1 MAKVITPGGR
11 VGDDKTLGKPGGPG
25 LFRIKGLKLPR
36 YIRIVRN
43 GLMEHQG
50 LSEGE
55 ATRRAVGYVKNF
67 AEGHTGHGQKVHP
80 KVQAAAKAAIAEFRA
95 SAARARAIP
104 NKGGRRSK

>member
-1 MAKVITPGGR
+1 MATVITPGGR
-11 VGDDKTLGKPGGPG
+11 VGNDKTLGKPGGPG

-43 GLMEHQG
+43 GLMKDG
-50 LSEGE
+50 MPEGE

-67 AEGHTGHGQKVHP
+67 AEGHTGRGQKVSP
-80 KVQAAAKAAIAEFRA
+80 KVQAAAAAAIAEFRA
-95 SAARARAIP
+95 EAARARAIP